1 MKGWPWCPD
10 HRVPKTGRRGK
21 WSLSLV
27 LEHGERARQINKG
40 ISNNK
45 SKLWKQEAVR
55 CSYDS
60 GGPATAEEH
69 KLESGRWGTSQK
81 PNEHL

>member
-27 LEHGERARQINKG
+27 LEHGERASQINKG

-55 CSYDS
+55 CRYDS

-69 KLESGRWGTSQK
+69 KLQEWQVG
-81 PNEHL
+81 NEPEAE